1 MYHNMKKFSDLLAT
15 DLKLHVVVNG
25 SQYESDLH
33 TPLTFNADDLVS
45 VDDIEVLPRYQ
56 HLTGGS
62 TLQISEPFYQWYH
75 KASDQG
81 WLLKP
86 QINNNNSDSPDDMRW
101 PDVDDF

>member
-1 MYHNMKKFSDLLAT
+1 MYLNMKNFLDLLAT

-25 SQYESDLH
+25 NQYESELN
-33 TPLTFNADDLVS
+33 TPLSFNADDLVT

-56 HLTGGS
+56 YLANS
-62 TLQISEPFYQWYH
+62 NSLQISEPFYQWYH

-86 QINNNNSDSPDDMRW
+86 QISSKSVER
-101 PDVDDF
+101 